1 MSDQHNRNDV
11 SDFETVRQESL
22 RVFEIDFVDG
32 TTPERV
38 FAHFHD
44 AGGSAPLVCFITID
58 PNGNQVIAR
67 AINVSIMR
75 GMRELTQGDVG
86 TYEARR
92 DLAKFVER
100 DVKEAAATTVKGG
113 PRKGVM

>member
-1 MSDQHNRNDV
+1 MASDQNCNDV
-11 SDFETVRQESL
+11 VDFETVRQESL
-22 RVFEIDFVDG
+22 RVFEVEFLDG
-32 TTPERV
+32 TRESV

-67 AINVSIMR
+67 AINVRIMR
-75 GMRELTQGDVG
+75 GMRELTAADHG

-92 DLAKFVER
+92 NLAKFVER
-100 DVKEAAATTVKGG
+100 DVQQHGAAAVKGG